1 MPGLWQILGVK
12 ISTGLTC
19 LLLLMAWISPGR
31 SRAAEEPAS
40 AQPKASSAPTDTVPS
55 SGSKFIDPEDGWF
68 DMGQFLDTGHGFIP
82 LAAPVTE
89 PAFGYGLGGGL
100 VFIRKNEPLP
110 TGVYRRPNMLVVGG
124 LGTNDGT
131 WATFAAHVGSWK
143 DDRIQTFVAALYASA
158 ELDFFGIGEGQL
170 NDHPVPYDLSPGG
183 GVAQARY
190 RIGRSPALAGLGY
203 AYASV
208 KVTVD
213 APSAPPEMQ
222 PLRYSRVGGLLPT
235 FVYDSRDNVF
245 TPLRGSYT
253 SADVQV
259 FRTWLGSSSNFERI
273 QLNGIHHLPISQ
285 SVFLG
290 TRVVAAF
297 SFDDV
302 PFYARPFVHLRGAPV
317 LRYMGKNAGSIEAEG
332 RWQFWHRIS
341 VDGFA
346 GVGTAWNQFARFDAQ
361 QNVVTGGGG
370 FRYEI
375 ARRYGLHLGLDAAFG
390 PIPPTLYFVF
400 GNPWFHP

>member
-1 MPGLWQILGVK
+1 M
-12 ISTGLTC
+12 
-19 LLLLMAWISPGR
+19 
-31 SRAAEEPAS
+31 SR
-40 AQPKASSAPTDTVPS
+40 
-55 SGSKFIDPEDGWF
+55 
-68 DMGQFLDTGHGFIP
+68 FLDTGHGFIP

-100 VFIRKNEPLP
+100 VFIRKNEPIP
-110 TGVYRRPNMLVVGG
+110 TGGYRRPNMLVVGG

-131 WATFAAHVGSWK
+131 WAGFIAHAGSWK
-143 DDRIQTFVAALYASA
+143 NDRIQTFVAALVASA
-158 ELDFFGIGEGQL
+158 DLDFFGIGEGPL
-170 NDHPVPYDLSPGG
+170 NDHPVPYDLGPTGG
-183 GVAQARY
+183 IAQARY
-190 RIGRSPALAGLGY
+190 RIGDTPAMVGIGY
-203 AYASV
+203 GFGSIQ
-208 KVTVD
+208 VTVD
-213 APSAPPEMQ
+213 SSSVPPEMN
-222 PLRYSRVGGLLPT
+222 PIRTSRVGGLTPS

-253 SADVQV
+253 SADVGV
-259 FRTWLGSSSNFERI
+259 FREWLGGSSNFERV
-273 QLNGIHHLPISQ
+273 QLNGIHFLPFSK

-290 TRVVAAF
+290 TRVNAAF
-297 SFDDV
+297 SFGDA

-332 RWQFWHRIS
+332 RWQFWRRIS

-375 ARRYGLHLGLDAAFG
+375 ARRYGLHMGLDAAFG
-390 PIPPTLYFVF
+390 PIEPTLYFIF
-400 GNPWFHP
+400 GNPWLRP

>member
-1 MPGLWQILGVK
+1 MR
-12 ISTGLTC
+12 ISLA
-19 LLLLMAWISPGR
+19 LAYLVIPIALVSIGR
-31 SRAAEEPAS
+31 SWAAEEPATS
-40 AQPKASSAPTDTVPS
+40 SPTAQAAAAMDTIPS

-68 DMGQFLDTGHGFIP
+68 DMSRFLDTGHGFIP

-89 PAFGYGLGGGL
+89 PAFGYGVGGGL
-100 VFIRKNEPLP
+100 VFLRANELP
-110 TGVYRRPNMLVVGG
+110 PNGVYRRPNMLAVGG

-131 WATFAAHVGSWK
+131 WAAFAAHIGSWK
-143 DDRIQTFVAALYASA
+143 EDRIQTFVAALYASA
-158 ELDFFGIGEGQL
+158 DLDFFGVGEGPL
-170 NDHPVPYDLSPGG
+170 NDHPVPYDLAPAG

-190 RIGRSPALAGLGY
+190 RIGRSPAMVGIGYGL
-203 AYASV
+203 ASV

-213 APSAPPEMQ
+213 TTSAPPEMQ
-222 PLRYSRVGGLLPT
+222 PLRTSRVGGLTPS

-253 SADVQV
+253 SADVGV
-259 FRTWLGSSSNFERI
+259 FRSWLGSSSDFERV

-290 TRVVAAF
+290 TRVAAAF
-297 SFDDV
+297 SFGDV
-302 PFYARPFVHLRGAPV
+302 PFYARPFVHLRGAPA

-332 RWQFWHRIS
+332 RWQFWRRIS

-346 GVGTAWNQFARFDAQ
+346 GVGTAWNQFERFDAQ

-400 GNPWFHP
+400 GNPWFRP